1 MSSKLRLV
9 LKVAATLTVVGLGY
23 LIRGHS
29 GSEEHIGWAIAGW
42 ALTAYVVIRI
52 ALALRRGRAA
62 LKAQGDARVSIK
74 SIERATMSAMPVWMQ
89 GWSRTE
95 IKIYGGFWRA
105 LRGVPLARGPRFS
118 VCDGARSGWLSAAA
132 ALAVASLA
140 ALGLVLLTGWSTS
153 LKSLL
158 IGVACIAGPALY
170 LLVML
175 AGERR
180 LLNEAGHAVT
190 DDVLALAVGV
200 RFTADIALADVVSCV
215 PLTAADLVVEDAC
228 VVSPFE
234 RPNVL
239 LTLRG
244 DAVVGAER
252 FGYAFKPGTP
262 MLALYVDEPARF
274 AGAVGAAVERQLPRY
289 A

>member
-1 MSSKLRLV
+1 MTINIRLV
-9 LKVAATLTVVGLGY
+9 LKVAATLAVVALGY

-29 GSEEHIGWAIAGW
+29 GSEEHVGWTIAGW
-42 ALTAYVVIRI
+42 ALTAYVVVRI
-52 ALALRRGRAA
+52 GLALRRGRAA

-95 IKIYGGFWRA
+95 MKLYGGFWRA
-105 LRGVPLARGPRFS
+105 LRGVPIARGQRFS
-118 VCDGARSGWLSAAA
+118 VCNGAGSAWVCAVA
-132 ALAVASLA
+132 ALAVVSLA
-140 ALGLVLLTGWSTS
+140 AIGLVLVAGWSTS

-180 LLNEAGHAVT
+180 LLKETGHALT
-190 DDVLALAVGV
+190 DDVLALAFGV

-215 PLTAADLVVEDAC
+215 PLTAAGAVAEGAC
-228 VVSPFE
+228 VVSRFE

-239 LTLRG
+239 LTLRNG
-244 DAVVGAER
+244 AVVGAER

-274 AGAVGAAVERQLPRY
+274 AGAVGAAVARQLPRY